1 MTFFSSLLFSSLPS
15 MHRRITSLFRLSA
28 RMISRVAF
36 TNSILILFQLFVPPS
51 KPEADESNISDEE
64 KKRGQALL
72 GDVLPS
78 DYSSTQSPSA
88 KVTPA
93 PSGTGAGAGAG
104 TGGGLLTDLSAH
116 VSAGMWRV
124 LTNNLEVLP
133 TLSLSQWQIIFDV
146 IGTYGEG
153 QHPTCLPC

>member
-1 MTFFSSLLFSSLPS
+1 
-15 MHRRITSLFRLSA
+15 
-28 RMISRVAF
+28 MISRVAF

-72 GDVLPS
+72 GDVLPNDS
-78 DYSSTQSPSA
+78 SSTQSPSS
-88 KVTPA
+88 KMTPA
-93 PSGTGAGAGAG
+93 PSGTGTG

-146 IGTYGEG
+146 IGTYGER
-153 QHPTCLPC
+153 

>member
-1 MTFFSSLLFSSLPS
+1 MTFFSSLPV

-28 RMISRVAF
+28 RMISRDVF

-72 GDVLPS
+72 GDVLPNDS
-78 DYSSTQSPSA
+78 SSTQLPSS

-93 PSGTGAGAGAG
+93 PSGTGAGTG